1 MQKCIDRIATQRNK
15 IVTFLEERVARR
27 RGAGEKNSWGEEM
40 SGNGGEGEG
49 KGGHDRGI
57 SARDRYKSFNGFEG
71 AVSRAAA
78 SFALPLR
85 AACELSKNKINYG
98 TGGVFMRREEGEE
111 EEGRGGGG
119 GARRPGDYRPKLR
132 PTKSNSPLP
141 SSASRGISDYPS
153 PTFGFLSF
161 FLPFLP

>member
-1 MQKCIDRIATQRNK
+1 M
-15 IVTFLEERVARR
+15 
-27 RGAGEKNSWGEEM
+27 GG
-40 SGNGGEGEG
+40 GNVWKWGGEGEG

-111 EEGRGGGG
+111 EERRGG